1 MARFSHIGYFRGFP
15 TRFPGDAMR
24 LNFAAFIVALP
35 VVPSALAAEV
45 TVMSGGAVKSALTA
59 ATQAWEAKSG
69 TPVRATFA
77 PAGDLRKKIAAG
89 EAADILVIPAEN
101 FVELE
106 KSGAID
112 PSTRRDLGAV
122 AMGAAV
128 RKGAPVP
135 DISTPEAL
143 RKTLTEVKSLT
154 YMDPARGTS
163 GRHFDESVLPKLGI
177 RDAVR
182 AKATLG
188 EGGFIA
194 EKVARGE
201 VEIAFHQMTEML
213 PVAGVTIVG
222 PLPPELQKLTVYS
235 AAVMKKASNPK
246 DAKAL
251 LDYLAGPEGRKAFLE
266 RGFTAP

>member
-1 MARFSHIGYFRGFP
+1 MRIVHAAVGAALALGCLP
-15 TRFPGDAMR
+15 AM
-24 LNFAAFIVALP
+24 
-35 VVPSALAAEV
+35 AAEV
-45 TVMSGGAVKSALTA
+45 TVMSGGAVKSAFTDATA
-59 ATQAWEAKSG
+59 AWEKKSG
-69 TPVRATFA
+69 HTVNAAFA
-77 PAGDLRKKIAAG
+77 PAGDLRRKVAAG
-89 EAADILVIPAEN
+89 EVTDIIVVPEEN
-101 FVELE
+101 FPELE
-106 KSGAID
+106 RAGAID
-112 PSTRRDLGAV
+112 ASTRRALGAV

-128 RKGAPVP
+128 KKGAPLP

-143 RKTLTEVKSLT
+143 KRTLTEAKSLT

-163 GRHFDESVLPKLGI
+163 GKHFDESVLPRLGI

-213 PVAGVTIVG
+213 PVAGVTVVG
-222 PLPPELQKLTVYS
+222 PLPPELQKVTVYS
-235 AAVMKKASNPK
+235 AAVMKGAKNPK
-246 DAKAL
+246 EARAL
-251 LDYLAGPEGRKAFLE
+251 LDYLVSSEGRKAFLD